1 MALCLFPFDFFFL
14 IFFAPVAAKPTI
26 AIIGPGN
33 LASALALSLR
43 KAGYGITEV
52 VSRDLPESKSRAR
65 ILSRRSGAR
74 AVTHADAALHADVIW
89 LCVTDDAIAPTARA
103 LARNRNL
110 EGKIALHS
118 SGALTSDQ
126 LAPLRKRGASVAAI
140 HPMMTFVRGASASLK
155 GVVFAVEGNP
165 TAVAAARRI
174 ARDLG
179 GEAFSIRKRNK
190 PLYHAFGSFSSP
202 LMIATLAMAERVA
215 LAAGVPKASVR
226 DAMLPITRRTF
237 ENFLQGG
244 TAAAFS
250 GPINRGDVRTVARHL
265 KALRRVKGAREI
277 YVALA
282 RSVLDTL
289 PVKNR
294 AVLRRLL
301 NQ

>member
-1 MALCLFPFDFFFL
+1 MARRPN
-14 IFFAPVAAKPTI
+14 I
-26 AIIGPGN
+26 AIVGPGN
-33 LASALALSLR
+33 LATALAHSLHR
-43 KAGYGITEV
+43 AGYRITEV
-52 VSRDLPESKSRAR
+52 VSRDLPDSIARAR
-65 ILSRRSGAR
+65 RLARNSGAR
-74 AVTHADAALHADVIW
+74 AVTHADAALHAGVIW

-103 LARNRNL
+103 LARASSKRGNWK
-110 EGKIALHS
+110 GKIALHS

-126 LAPLRKRGASVAAI
+126 LAPLRKRGASIAAI
-140 HPMMTFVRGASASLK
+140 HPMMTFVRGATPSLK
-155 GVVFAVEGNP
+155 GVAFAVEGDP
-165 TAVAAARRI
+165 AAVAVAHRI

-179 GEAFSIRKRNK
+179 GKAFPIRKRNK
-190 PLYHAFGSFSSP
+190 TLYHAFGSFSSP

-215 LAAGVPKASVR
+215 LAAGIPKTSVR

-265 KALRRVKGAREI
+265 RALRKVKGARAI
-277 YVALA
+277 YLALA

-294 AVLRRLL
+294 AALQKLL
-301 NQ
+301 ES

>member
-1 MALCLFPFDFFFL
+1 VNSSIFTFCYSARVMAR
-14 IFFAPVAAKPTI
+14 KPTI
-26 AIIGPGN
+26 AIVGPGN
-33 LASALALSLR
+33 LATALAHSLR
-43 KAGYGITEV
+43 RAGYRITEV
-52 VSRDLPESKSRAR
+52 VSRDLPDSKARAR
-65 ILSRRSGAR
+65 RLARNTGAR

-103 LARNRNL
+103 LARAASKKGNWK
-110 EGKIALHS
+110 GKIALHS

-126 LAPLRKRGASVAAI
+126 LAHLRRRGASIAAI
-140 HPMMTFVRGASASLK
+140 HPMMTFVRGATPSLK
-155 GVVFAVEGNP
+155 GVAFAVEGDSA
-165 TAVAAARRI
+165 AVAVARRI

-179 GEAFSIRKRNK
+179 GKAFPIRKRNK
-190 PLYHAFGSFSSP
+190 TLYHAFGSFSSP

-265 KALRRVKGAREI
+265 HALRKVKGAREI
-277 YVALA
+277 YLALA

-294 AVLRRLL
+294 AELRKLL